1 MTNVGRNIDSLIA
14 VAKRLNAS
22 PHTGSERAC
31 IVRMQDG
38 TERLAVTKLVNTKQH
53 GTEHNGASFYRVS
66 FKFAGYSD
74 ADYSQEVD
82 VVWCI
87 VDHKE
92 ANIVFGP
99 TDGIRVSEK
108 GIGIGSYLLAQV
120 IRLVQHAELR
130 GNYQVHSVQLPLPA
144 QAGVDSDDVEAN
156 NGRIEAFLTRAG
168 FYVSPAGGAVTV
180 GIRRQK
186 DLKTW
191 WNQDKV
197 KFLGFPQFV
206 ELASRWQ
213 TEKLRADANLAVA
226 MQTNQEQTEQ
236 ISALKVRIT
245 NLAEERSALDEQ
257 HQSTV
262 KQLTQRNAELEQET
276 QALAKP
282 TTDAPAGEHATP
294 VLNTVP
300 SPAPTY
306 PRSVTIDLSPALLR
320 LLWAGLGVAGAGL
333 LISATAMILPNLR

>member
-1 MTNVGRNIDSLIA
+1 MTNAERNIESLIA
-14 VAKRLNAS
+14 VAKRLHAS

-31 IVRMQDG
+31 IVRLEDG

-66 FKFAGYSD
+66 FKFAGDSE
-74 ADYSQEVD
+74 ADYSQELD

-87 VDHKE
+87 VDHKD

-99 TDGIRVSEK
+99 TEGIRVSQK

-120 IRLVQHAELR
+120 IRLVQQAELR

-144 QAGVDSDDVEAN
+144 QEAVADDGVKAN
-156 NGRIEAFLTRAG
+156 NARIEAFLTRAG

-180 GIRRQK
+180 GVRRQK

-191 WNQDKV
+191 WNQEKV

-213 TEKLRADANLAVA
+213 AEKD
-226 MQTNQEQTEQ
+226 
-236 ISALKVRIT
+236 
-245 NLAEERSALDEQ
+245 LAEERLRLSQQANKALIRQVATLNNIIQEATLERTQIDDQ
-257 HQSTV
+257 HLRTV
-262 KQLTQRNAELEQET
+262 DQLTQRISNLEQEAQLCAE
-276 QALAKP
+276 QAIEPAA
-282 TTDAPAGEHATP
+282 DQAPAAP
-294 VLNTVP
+294 VA
-300 SPAPTY
+300 SAPMM
-306 PRSVTIDLSPALLR
+306 RAGSKNVTIGLTPALMR

-333 LISATAMILPNLR
+333 LISAATMILPSVR